1 MLEVKF
7 GNDSQLKFGIISG
20 KTDFIGSLINWN
32 IKEAQRFT
40 KEALH
45 IYKVTQRW
53 AMA

>member
-32 IKEAQRFT
+32 ILFT